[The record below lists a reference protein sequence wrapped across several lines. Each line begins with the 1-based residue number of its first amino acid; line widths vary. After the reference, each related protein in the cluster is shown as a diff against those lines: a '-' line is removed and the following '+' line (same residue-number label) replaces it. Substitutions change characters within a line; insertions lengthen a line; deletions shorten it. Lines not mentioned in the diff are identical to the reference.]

1 MQSPIQ
7 TVGLHI
13 DMFGHFLQRNTT
25 GSTDSDSLS
34 FTIKSKITLSYYNQA
49 SYYFLSGTVTI
60 CLSVRWLN
68 WTGTFQSSFTVF
80 PKWFCTIFGAA
91 INIKKKLSTIMLN
104 TYKVFVLPFIQGF
117 IFRRRIQHRCRE
129 RHIELPSG
137 GNLAKLCAAATI

>member
-13 DMFGHFLQRNTT
+13 DMFGHFPQRNTI
-25 GSTDSDSLS
+25 GSTDSDRLS
-34 FTIKSKITLSYYNQA
+34 FTIMSKITLSYYNQA
-49 SYYFLSGTVTI
+49 SYYFHSGTVTI

-80 PKWFCTIFGAA
+80 PKLFYTIFGAA
-91 INIKKKLSTIMLN
+91 INIKKSCPRLSWTD
-104 TYKVFVLPFIQGF
+104 KVFILLFIQGLSLGKESSKEAGKD
-117 IFRRRIQHRCRE
+117 ILNYLQ
-129 RHIELPSG
+129 G